1 MRVIKIPKKLKP
13 VSLWIHP
20 EGQVIGSLFL
30 KVQAKRV
37 GSVEDPFTVLNEP
50 NPFLVLQREAPEE
63 LRFYNKASIIR
74 VEYVEYHEEALPQA
88 RMKPLYCRLD
98 MMDGSL
104 ITGSVWRE
112 LPPRYARL
120 YDYLNITHEK
130 FMKLHLEDSNVC
142 LVNKAYIVCVTHL
155 NDRPCGKTRERLNLS
170 DLGMP
175 DTRDTLFI
183 NQNL

>member
-1 MRVIKIPKKLKP
+1 MRVIKIPKKLQP

-20 EGQVIGSLFL
+20 EGQVIGSLFV
-30 KVQAKRV
+30 KVQTKCV
-37 GSVEDPFTVLNEP
+37 SSVEDPCTVLNEP
-50 NPFLVLQREAPEE
+50 DPFLVLQREAPEE

-74 VEYVEYHEEALPQA
+74 VEYHAEEALPQA
-88 RMKPLYCRLD
+88 RMKPLSCRLD

-120 YDYLNITHEK
+120 YDYLNMTHEK
-130 FMKLHLEDSNVC
+130 FMKLHLEDSHIC
-142 LVNKAYIVCVTHL
+142 LVNKAYIVCATHL
-155 NDRPCGKTRERLNLS
+155 NDRPYGKTGARLNRN
-170 DLGMP
+170 DPGIP
-175 DTRDTLFI
+175 HTRDMLFI